1 MELGQGSIANN
12 LSGRFEVYRATKSAL
27 NQLMRS
33 DAARHQGDQ
42 RALLLMAPGWV
53 KTDLGGPGA
62 TFEIG
67 DSIPLLVDTVDRQRG
82 AAGLQYLDRHGQT
95 VPW

>member
-33 DAARHQGDQ
+33 YAARHLGEQ
-42 RALLLMAPGWV
+42 RALLLMAPWV
-53 KTDLGGPGA
+53 KTDMGGPGA

-82 AAGLQYLDRHGQT
+82 TAGLQYLDRHGQT